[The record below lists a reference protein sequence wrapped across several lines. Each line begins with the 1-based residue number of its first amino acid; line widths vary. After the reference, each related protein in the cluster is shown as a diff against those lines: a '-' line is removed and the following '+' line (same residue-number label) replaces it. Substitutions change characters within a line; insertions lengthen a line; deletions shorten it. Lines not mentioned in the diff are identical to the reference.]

1 MSRMIKMSPLF
12 LLALVLT
19 GCSSTACRQSWKTE
33 FQTLRVEAKI
43 NAWHQAAALGMYK
56 LYFDAMTD
64 DAVFMGTD
72 ASERWGKGAFM
83 EYAREPFADGHG
95 WTYVASDQHVAFS
108 ADRRTAWIDEV
119 LAHETYGTLRGTGVL
134 VKVGDDWKIAQYSLT
149 FLVPNEKAGAVVGV
163 IGGE

>member
-1 MSRMIKMSPLF
+1 MKYIAIVLLGVFMGGCATTRQLRQEFDDRGDRVQIEIVMS
-12 LLALVLT
+12 
-19 GCSSTACRQSWKTE
+19 
-33 FQTLRVEAKI
+33 
-43 NAWHQAAALGMYK
+43 AWHTAASIGAFD
-56 LYFDAMTD
+56 LYFDSMTD

-83 EYAREPFADGHG
+83 EYAREPFSDGHG

-149 FLVPNEKAGAVVGV
+149 FLVPNEKAGAVVEV